1 MPRMIMIPQGLSEL
15 ENSLIG
21 TGVVKVIT
29 PAAFVVL
36 MKTDLCYSA
45 IVANCD
51 VCQGQQKNALTF
63 GEISI

>member
-1 MPRMIMIPQGLSEL
+1 M
-15 ENSLIG
+15 IG

-36 MKTDLCYSA
+36 IKTDLCYSV

-51 VCQGQQKNALTF
+51 VCQGQRNNALTL
-63 GEISI
+63 